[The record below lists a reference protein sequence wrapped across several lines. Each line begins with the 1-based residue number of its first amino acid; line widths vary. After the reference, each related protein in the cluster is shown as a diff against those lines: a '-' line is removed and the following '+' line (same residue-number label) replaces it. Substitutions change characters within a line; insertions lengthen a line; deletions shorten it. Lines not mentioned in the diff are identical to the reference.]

1 MTKEQLIQLIADLES
16 FLATGQP
23 NLADIIAQ
31 LKMLVEPVVPP
42 QA

>member
-1 MTKEQLIQLIADLES
+1 MTKEQLIHLIADLER

-23 NLADIIAQ
+23 NLVDIIAE
-31 LKMLVEPVVPP
+31 LKKLVEPVVPP